1 MTRSWRTAAAG
12 AAMAALCGATE
23 ARPQEAPPT
32 APGEPQESIEADVS
46 TRSVAVTSSFTGT
59 QIIVFGSVHN
69 SRQRTPDAGLY
80 DVVVV
85 VEGVKAPVIARRKSN
100 VGGIWINTGS
110 VRFEALPSF
119 YAIAST
125 RPLAEVAPA
134 RALAQLAIGFDHVP
148 MTRREASATPGAQEL
163 ADYRLAVTRIKQR
176 ENLYVRDDHGVSF
189 IGRGLFRTTIDLP
202 ANVPVG
208 PLRARVYLFR
218 EGQLLSQ
225 YSAPVRLEREGVERF
240 LHGFAANYPVLY
252 GLATVALALGAGLLA
267 SAFFRRAA

>member
-1 MTRSWRTAAAG
+1 MRRPWRAALAG
-12 AAMAALCGATE
+12 AMIAVFGCHVRAAETE
-23 ARPQEAPPT
+23 TRAEPPDG
-32 APGEPQESIEADVS
+32 PRESIEADIS

-59 QIIVFGSVHN
+59 QIIVFGAVQN
-69 SRQRTPDAGLY
+69 SRQTAPEAGLY
-80 DVVVV
+80 DVVVA
-85 VEGVKAPVIARRKSN
+85 VEGVKAPLVARRKSN
-100 VGGIWINTGS
+100 VGGIWINTES
-110 VRFEALPSF
+110 ARFEALPSY

-125 RPLAEVAPA
+125 RPLAEIAPA
-134 RALAQLAIGFDHVP
+134 RTLAQLAIGFDHVV
-148 MTRREASATPGAQEL
+148 MTPRGASAALGAKEL
-163 ADYRLAVTRIKQR
+163 AEYRQAVTRIKQK
-176 ENLYVRDDHGVSF
+176 ESLYVRNDYGVSF

-240 LHGFAANYPVLY
+240 LYGFATRYPLLY
-252 GLATVALALGAGLLA
+252 GLATVALAAGAGLLA